1 MQTLWLIC
9 LPSCSK
15 RGSWPKGVSGR
26 KRSKWVWGVCQLTC
40 LHLGPVL
47 QVDAEI
53 FEFQAAIF
61 ENEADAFGGAFAVEI
76 RQFVSW
82 GHVWKMKNEDFGKVS

>member
-1 MQTLWLIC
+1 
-9 LPSCSK
+9 
-15 RGSWPKGVSGR
+15 
-26 KRSKWVWGVCQLTC
+26 VCQLTC